1 MPMIALTLLI
11 GSLAA
16 SGEATSADARR
27 DVSDLLTLGSRVR
40 VLAPSAVE
48 GRVTGL
54 LSDMDQTSL
63 LIATNETLVRVPRGG
78 ITRLQVSRG
87 RPRRFVKGAL
97 IGAAVTTSSLL
108 GGCGDDETSCSTVL
122 AQAFVAGAVW
132 GGLIGGLRRG
142 DRWTEVPLAMVRT
155 TAEAAP
161 RPATAETTAP
171 APLPEWPSTAST
183 VSVPPSTSWPV
194 IAGSTVRLRAPAVGA
209 EPIEAVVVAAGGD
222 SLSLRRKGGA
232 LLTVPREA
240 ITSLEVNTGRRGHAG
255 RGALVGAGIGAAL
268 LGLAGLA
275 SADDGEGAYQAMYG
289 VVFGGLGGAGWGA
302 IAGAGTKTHDWRTVP
317 LPRLH
322 ARLGPTRGR
331 GVGLNVSLT
340 F

>member
-1 MPMIALTLLI
+1 MQMIALTLLI
-11 GSLAA
+11 GSLAV

-54 LSDMDQTSL
+54 LSDMDETSL
-63 LIATNETLVRVPRGG
+63 LIATNATLVRVPRRA
-78 ITRLQVSRG
+78 ITRLQVSRA
-87 RPRRFVKGAL
+87 RPRRFFKGAL
-97 IGAAVTTSSLL
+97 LGAAFTTSSLI
-108 GGCGDDETSCSTVL
+108 GGCGGAETPCTKEVG
-122 AQAFVAGAVW
+122 QALLAGAIW

-142 DRWTEVPLAMVRT
+142 DRWSDVPLTLVGVAPQRPSADT
-155 TAEAAP
+155 ETAVPGPPTEE
-161 RPATAETTAP
+161 TTTAP
-171 APLPEWPSTAST
+171 TPSAP
-183 VSVPPSTSWPV
+183 PPTSWPFV
-194 IAGSTVRLRAPAVGA
+194 AGSTVRVQAPAVFA
-209 EPIEAVVVAAGGD
+209 EPAEGVVAAVD
-222 SLSLRRKGGA
+222 ERSLSLRRKGGA

-240 ITSLEVNTGRRGHAG
+240 ITSLEVSTGRHGQAG
-255 RGALVGAGIGAAL
+255 RGALVGAGVGAAL
-268 LGLAGLA
+268 LGLVAFA
-275 SADDGEGAYQAMYG
+275 SADDGEGAYAAMYG

-317 LPRLH
+317 LHRLH

-331 GVGLNVSLT
+331 GLGLNVSMT